1 MSCDVIFVDTSST
14 YWEVDVADEEI
25 ELSRASEAA
34 KEKEAEAAGNEVPAV
49 PGEAALR
56 QFSKHSKDHRS
67 DLPQVVIAMAVTS
80 RGIPIRC
87 WTFPGRTSD
96 QLVIR
101 RIKDD
106 LGSWML
112 NRVVWVTNS
121 GFNSGTNRAYLQR
134 GGDHYIVC
142 EKLRSASQDA
152 KKALARPGRYHLVEH
167 NLQVKEV
174 RVGIGARS
182 ERFVVCVDPEARSR
196 DEIVPFQPRCVPGEA
211 HRRPRRVVQR
221 RRQQLVGELRQTPG
235 VARSS
240 SVGPRTTSCAS
251 TKAAI
256 AKDAQLGRQVS

>member
-1 MSCDVIFVDTSST
+1 MAQRCLEPCSKLACVSCVAERVALSSCPFFYDQAAYAAMHFLLYALGEISTRIFYRTANLLYLSCDVIFVDTSST
-14 YWEVDVADEEI
+14 YCEVHVADEEI

-34 KEKEAEAAGNEVPAV
+34 KEKEAEAARDEVPAV

-80 RGIPIRC
+80 EGIPIRC

-112 NRVVWVTNS
+112 NRVVWVTDS

-142 EKLRSASQDA
+142 EKLRSASQT
-152 KKALARPGRYHLVEH
+152 
-167 NLQVKEV
+167 
-174 RVGIGARS
+174 
-182 ERFVVCVDPEARSR
+182 
-196 DEIVPFQPRCVPGEA
+196 
-211 HRRPRRVVQR
+211 R
-221 RRQQLVGELRQTPG
+221 RRRSHGQAATT
-235 VARSS
+235 SS
-240 SVGPRTTSCAS
+240 STTS
-251 TKAAI
+251 
-256 AKDAQLGRQVS
+256 R